1 MIGLGIETSCDETS
15 LAIVKNGKELLSL
28 KIFSQIDL
36 HKPFRGIVPEIASRA
51 HLEKI
56 NPLLSEVLAE
66 SGLKLSDLDYV
77 AVTRSPGLT
86 GSLMIGAQLARSI
99 HAVYGTPIV
108 PLCHLQAHFAVLHL
122 EGVEPVFPVLGL
134 LLSGG
139 NSAIFKIPHFGKMEV
154 VGDTMDDALGEAFDK
169 VAGLLSLP
177 YPGGPPIEKEASKY
191 VPSPKEKDLLPPL
204 LRNLEQD
211 RVAFS
216 FSGLKTAVS
225 HLIAKQPE
233 LSTQAVCYHFQ
244 KTAFE
249 LVERNLKRAVSITGI
264 KRILAGGGVLANST
278 LRNRLSQ
285 FAEKNS
291 LEFFSPQKKIYCTDN
306 GAMVA
311 ALGYYLFQ
319 QGYSKSLDFT
329 VSPVRQET
337 YI

>member
-15 LAIVKNGKELLSL
+15 LGIVKDGKELLSL

-56 NPLLSEVLAE
+56 NPLLSEVLEEAE
-66 SGLKLSDLDYV
+66 VSLSDLDYV

-86 GSLMIGAQLARSI
+86 GSLMIGAQLARCI
-99 HAVYGTPIV
+99 HSVYGTPIV
-108 PLCHLQAHFAVLHL
+108 PLCHLQAHFAVLQL
-122 EGVEPVFPVLGL
+122 EGVEPVFPALGL

-139 NSAIFKIPHFGKMEV
+139 NSAIYKIPHFGRMET
-154 VGDTMDDALGEAFDK
+154 VGDTLDDALGEAFDK
-169 VAGLLSLP
+169 VAGQLSLP
-177 YPGGPPIEKEASKY
+177 YPGGPPIEAEASKY
-191 VPSPKEKDLLPPL
+191 RPEPKEKELLPLL

-216 FSGLKTAVS
+216 FSGLKTAVA
-225 HLIAKQPE
+225 HLLAKQPD
-233 LSTQAVCYHFQ
+233 LPVPRVCYHFQ
-244 KTAFE
+244 NTAFE

-264 KRILAGGGVLANST
+264 RRILAGGGVMANST
-278 LRNRLSQ
+278 LKARLE
-285 FAEKNS
+285 AYAKKNS

-311 ALGYYLFQ
+311 ALGYYLFR

>member
-15 LAIVKNGKELLSL
+15 LGIVADGKELVSL

-56 NPLLSEVLAE
+56 NLLLSEVLFE
-66 SGLKLSDLDYV
+66 SKIQVSELDYV
-77 AVTRSPGLT
+77 AVTNSPGLT

-99 HAVYGTPIV
+99 HLVYGTPIV

-122 EGVEPVFPVLGL
+122 EGVPPLFPVLGL

-139 NSAIFKIPHFGKMEV
+139 NSAIYKMEKFGSMQT

-169 VAGLLSLP
+169 VAGLLGLP
-177 YPGGPPIEKEASKY
+177 YPGGPAIEAQAALYE
-191 VPSPKEKDLLPPL
+191 PSSKEKDLLPPL
-204 LRNLEQD
+204 LRNLETD

-216 FSGLKTAVS
+216 FSGLKTAVA
-225 HLIAKQPE
+225 HLLAREPNISVPK
-233 LSTQAVCYHFQ
+233 VCYHFQ
-244 KTAFE
+244 NTAFD
-249 LVERNLKRAVSITGI
+249 LVERNLKRAVNKTGI
-264 KRILAGGGVLANST
+264 RRVYAGGGVLANST
-278 LRNRLSQ
+278 LQSRLRKFS
-285 FAEKNS
+285 EENS
-291 LEFFSPQKKIYCTDN
+291 LEFFSPKKKIYCTDN

-311 ALGYYLFQ
+311 ALGYYLFR
-319 QGYSKSLDFT
+319 QGYSKSFDFQ

-337 YI
+337 FL